1 MYSELI
7 NKTIDEVTK
16 IFVDAGVQEVPSPKE
31 IREEFEIIDKVYI
44 TEQMIK
50 SVEYNI
56 ACHLDKKYNTGD
68 RHVDGLAGKWKC
80 YGRD

>member
-31 IREEFEIIDKVYI
+31 IREEFEIIDKVFI
-44 TEQMIK
+44 TNEMIK
-50 SVEYNI
+50 NVELDI
-56 ACHLDKKYNTGD
+56 AGYLDHKYGT
-68 RHVDGLAGKWKC
+68 VDAHIQGLLGKWT
-80 YGRD
+80 YQNR

>member
-1 MYSELI
+1 MHSKLV
-7 NKTIDEVTK
+7 DEVTEEVLK
-16 IFVDAGVQEVPSPKE
+16 IFLDAGVQEVPNPKE
-31 IREEFEIIDKVYI
+31 IREEFEIIDKVYV

-50 SVEYNI
+50 DVEFKI
-56 ACHLDKKYNTGD
+56 AFYLDRKYKTGY